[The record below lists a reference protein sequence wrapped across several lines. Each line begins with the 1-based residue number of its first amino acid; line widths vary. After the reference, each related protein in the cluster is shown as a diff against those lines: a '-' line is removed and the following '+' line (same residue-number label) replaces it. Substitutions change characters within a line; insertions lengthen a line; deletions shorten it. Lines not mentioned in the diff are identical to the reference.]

1 MMSLSDDEQ
10 ADIIDTSNTTS
21 SYLDYILNIGN
32 VYFENM
38 LSQIYPSELQL
49 DKAYTSDTKAAF

>member
-49 DKAYTSDTKAAF
+49 DKAYTSDTKNSK